1 LGDDA
6 DPAGGAMK
14 PSRAVARPYARAIWE
29 LASERNEI
37 EAVGRD
43 LQAVATTLTEQP
55 DLRDL
60 FARPWVPPA
69 AKRAVAMEVTQRL
82 GLSALVRDLV
92 GIAVRHGR
100 ADQLEGVA
108 EAFRELVDVEQ
119 GRVRARVRTAV
130 PLTPDERQVL
140 QQRLGRKLGAKHVS
154 LDEVVD
160 QRLLG
165 GFVAEVGSYIVDGS
179 LDGQL
184 ARLKE
189 RLARG

>member
-1 LGDDA
+1 
-6 DPAGGAMK
+6 MK

-29 LASERNEI
+29 LARERNEI

-43 LQAVATTLTEQP
+43 LQGVATTLTEQP

-100 ADQLEGVA
+100 ADQLEGIA

-140 QQRLGRKLGAKHVS
+140 QQQLGRKLGAKHVS

>member
-1 LGDDA
+1 
-6 DPAGGAMK
+6 MK
-14 PSRAVARPYARAIWE
+14 ASRAVARPYARALWE
-29 LASERNEI
+29 LARERNEI

-43 LQAVATTLTEQP
+43 LQAVATALTDRPE
-55 DLRDL
+55 LRDL
-60 FARPWVPPA
+60 FARPWVSPA
-69 AKRAVAMEVTQRL
+69 AKRAVAMEVAQRL

-92 GIAVRHGR
+92 GIAARHGR
-100 ADQLEGVA
+100 ADQLEGIA
-108 EAFRELVDVEQ
+108 EAFRELVDAAQ
-119 GRVRARVRTAV
+119 GRARARVRTAV
-130 PLTPDERQVL
+130 PLTPEERQAL
-140 QQRLGRKLGAKHVS
+140 QQRLGRKLGGKQVS

-165 GFVAEVGSYIVDGS
+165 GFVAEVDSYIVDGS